1 MLVSAVW
8 DVEIMR
14 TVQQMKSASISN
26 VSTHANKREPV
37 DQMPCVRFSTRMFSV
52 HVQRDSLVFQLPN
65 RVVLEYHQDVQLVNA
80 HLPTH
85 ARVVC
90 AICNATSM
98 LTVPRERDVLMVC
111 VPRCVTVTRI
121 VCREKSV

>member
-14 TVQQMKSASISN
+14 TVQQMKSASISS

-37 DQMPCVRFSTRMFSV
+37 DQMPYVRFSTRMFCA
-52 HVQRDSLVFQLPN
+52 HVQRDLLVFQLPN
-65 RVVLEYHQDVQLVNA
+65 RVVSEFHQDVQLVNV
-80 HLPTH
+80 HLLTH
-85 ARVVC
+85 VRVVC
-90 AICNATSM
+90 VICNVTSM
-98 LTVPRERDVLMVC
+98 LTVQRERDVLMVC